1 MMATAVAAA
10 GAVSHDDGFDWA
22 SIDWRQ
28 AEAIV
33 RRLQAGDPR
42 TGGVQA
48 CQAGRWGKVR
58 ALQHLLTHWF
68 AAKVLAVRRVTENKG
83 KRTPGVD
90 GETWT
95 TPQQKMAAVKSLRQR
110 GYQPQPLRRVYIPK
124 PNGKRRPLSI
134 ATMRDRAMQT
144 VYLFALDPVAEVR
157 ADPNSYGFRVGRSTA
172 DAIDQCFNVLIHKSA
187 AKYLLEGDIR
197 ACFDTIDQNWLE
209 RHTVIDTTLLHRWLK
224 AGYRE
229 QNRLYPT
236 ERGAAQGGP
245 LSPVLA
251 NGTLDGLERLLA
263 RHFPTTSR
271 PHAQVHF
278 VRYADDFVITGRDR
292 ALLET
297 KVKPLAEAFL
307 QERGLTLSP
316 EKTVV
321 THIND
326 GVDFLGQH
334 LQSYRGRVRVTPS
347 AKNVHAFLDKVR
359 TTIRKRRQATAGELI
374 EQLNSMIRGWAS
386 FHRHVSSSRT
396 FARVDHAIFQALW
409 AWARRRHPKKA
420 AYWVRKRYFHTVGNR
435 HWVFSGTVPGTNGT
449 PVTARLYAATSCR
462 YQRHVKV
469 RADANPYDPAWRAYF
484 AQRRARRMP
493 AWAATN
499 PARGQEPGTTPC
511 VPQTAPP
518 LGKGGVRKA

>member
-33 RRLQAGDPR
+33 RRLQAR
-42 TGGVQA
+42 IVQA

-58 ALQHLLTHWF
+58 ALQHLLTHSF

-95 TPQQKMAAVKSLRQR
+95 TPQQKMAAAKSLRQR

-316 EKTVV
+316 EKTIV

-493 AWAATN
+493 AWAAPN
-499 PARGQEPGTTPC
+499 PAHGQVPGTTPC